1 VESESKT
8 RALRRGLWTF
18 LALMVLTI
26 FEFGVAIALRGS
38 VIPLF
43 LIALVKAAM
52 IVWVFMHIYR
62 LWREESH

>member
-1 VESESKT
+1 M
-8 RALRRGLWTF
+8 WTF
-18 LALMVLTI
+18 LVLMVLTI
-26 FEFGVAIALRGS
+26 IEFGVAIALHGA

-43 LIALVKAAM
+43 LIALVKAAI

>member
-1 VESESKT
+1 MVSESKSK
-8 RALRRGLWTF
+8 ALRRGMWTF
-18 LALMVLTI
+18 LVLMVLTI
-26 FEFGVAIALRGS
+26 IEFGVAIALHGA

-43 LIALVKAAM
+43 LIALVKAAI

>member
-1 VESESKT
+1 MSEGKSK
-8 RALRRGLWTF
+8 ALRRGLWTF

-26 FEFGVAIALRGS
+26 VEFFVAIALNGS
-38 VIPLF
+38 TIPLF
-43 LIALVKAAM
+43 LIALVKAAL

>member
-1 VESESKT
+1 MSESKSK
-8 RALRRGLWTF
+8 AFRRGTWTF

-26 FEFGVAIALRGS
+26 IEFAVAVALDAS
-38 VIPLF
+38 VIMLF
-43 LIALVKAAM
+43 LIALVKAAL